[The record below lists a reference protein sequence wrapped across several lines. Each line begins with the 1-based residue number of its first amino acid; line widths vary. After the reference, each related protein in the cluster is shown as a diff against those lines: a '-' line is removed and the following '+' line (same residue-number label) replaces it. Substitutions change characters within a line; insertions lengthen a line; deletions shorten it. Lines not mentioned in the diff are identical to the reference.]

1 MTVEQIINIITD
13 LNTFVIKDK
22 ATDEILYDEMYDGNI
37 DEFDRIKD
45 LKGLEV
51 VGVSSRSLE
60 DINIYVQATKHYSTW
75 LDVTYSMKI
84 EVDVPISEDVNA
96 AFEKIGKEKL
106 GLVPKSIV
114 LANGTLSFDSDNM
127 EYGTFYDCIEE
138 A

>member
-60 DINIYVQATKHYSTW
+60 DINIYVQATKRYSTW

-84 EVDVPISEDVNA
+84 EVNVPISEDVNA

-127 EYGTFYDCIEE
+127 EYGNFYDCIEE